1 MPASGPL
8 KGHDMAYSTQTDI
21 EEQVSQAEL
30 IELTDD
36 TGAGAVDTSAAA
48 RAIADAD
55 AEIDGYCGARYTV
68 PFSPAPAMIRKL
80 SVDIAV
86 YNLFSRRSNL
96 KLPEERQKR
105 YDNAVR
111 FFRDLAKGLISLRD
125 VSGGLIT
132 LGADAP
138 VEPDSGLPQAST
150 NRDDRIFTTG
160 RPSTGK
166 IGTLDNY

>member
-1 MPASGPL
+1 
-8 KGHDMAYSTQTDI
+8 MAYSTQTDI

-36 TGAGAVDTSAAA
+36 TGAGTVDISAAA

-96 KLPEERQKR
+96 KIPEDRQKR

-111 FFRDLAKGLISLRD
+111 FLRD
-125 VSGGLIT
+125 VSRGLIS

-138 VEPDSGLPQAST
+138 AEPDSGLPQAST

>member
-1 MPASGPL
+1 
-8 KGHDMAYSTQTDI
+8 MAYSTQTDI

-36 TGAGAVDTSAAA
+36 TGAGSVDTSAVA

-96 KLPEERQKR
+96 KMPEDRQKR

-111 FFRDLAKGLISLRD
+111 FLRD
-125 VSGGLIT
+125 VSRGLIS

-138 VEPDSGLPQAST
+138 AEPDSGLPRAST
-150 NRDDRIFTTG
+150 DRADRIFTTG
-160 RPSTGK
+160 RPSA
-166 IGTLDNY
+166 GTSGSLDNY

>member
-1 MPASGPL
+1 
-8 KGHDMAYSTQTDI
+8 MAYSTQTDI

-36 TGAGAVDTSAAA
+36 TGAGTVDTSAVA

-96 KLPEERQKR
+96 KLPDERQKR

-111 FFRDLAKGLISLRD
+111 FLRDLSRGLIS
-125 VSGGLIT
+125 

-138 VEPDSGLPQAST
+138 AEPDSGLPRAST

-160 RPSTGK
+160 KPSA
-166 IGTLDNY
+166 GTSGSLDNY